1 MSVDLKSVFH
11 FANLAHKG
19 QKRKYTGEDYIVHPI
34 SVARLVEKHGGSLDQ
49 QAAALLHDVVEDT
62 SHTLAD
68 INALFGHDIAE
79 LVRWLTDTS
88 KPEDGNRAV

>member
-62 SHTLAD
+62 PHTWPISMLYLD
-68 INALFGHDIAE
+68 MILLN
-79 LVRWLTDTS
+79 
-88 KPEDGNRAV
+88 